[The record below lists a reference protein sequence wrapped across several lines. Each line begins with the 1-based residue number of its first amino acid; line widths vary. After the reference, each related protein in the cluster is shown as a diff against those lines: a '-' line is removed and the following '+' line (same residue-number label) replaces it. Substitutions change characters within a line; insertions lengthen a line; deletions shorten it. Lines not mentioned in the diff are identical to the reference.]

1 MHAKSGSHG
10 VSPHLDQ
17 LSPTSFSNTAPCWL
31 FVAPKNLA
39 RIGSK
44 SNERN
49 SVTLVEVCSCLI
61 STAMSGGPTT
71 SSNFCTPTLAHT
83 TAPALRRSHAKDQ
96 ALQKS
101 SWPKRSHL
109 KTVLQHIELHLVVSD
124 VAFHSITVFQ
134 RSHPTNR
141 KLPGSRFTE
150 PGKKAGM
157 GHGRR
162 GAASR
167 APELQKRSFLFAR
180 HFFLT
185 SISCD
190 FYVIE
195 KSSAVNAK

>member
-150 PGKKAGM
+150 PGRRPAWAMAGA
-157 GHGRR
+157 GL
-162 GAASR
+162 R
-167 APELQKRSFLFAR
+167 AGLQSCKNDPFCLLVT
-180 HFFLT
+180 FF
-185 SISCD
+185 
-190 FYVIE
+190 
-195 KSSAVNAK
+195 